1 MLFYP
6 FFSNYFFVLGSAG
19 GPKSYINN
27 KKIIIIIKTLQIK
40 EFLCF
45 WFLGQ
50 PKIRSGGL
58 ILVKTNRRQYKKLCN
73 VFIKG

>member
-1 MLFYP
+1 MGAENQIMLFDP
-6 FFSNYFFVLGSAG
+6 FLVTIFRIRKCGA
-19 GPKSYINN
+19 KR
-27 KKIIIIIKTLQIK
+27 
-40 EFLCF
+40 F

-73 VFIKG
+73 VYIKG